1 MDCDPD
7 IWMNGV
13 IICSI
18 GITFFLSAFLLNTSI
33 RLVSND
39 SSWGF
44 NFKND
49 AQLSSSL
56 PVNLLDKR
64 VELHKRPVLYF

>member
-1 MDCDPD
+1 MVCDPD

-13 IICSI
+13 VISSI

-33 RLVSND
+33 RIVSSD

-49 AQLSSSL
+49 AQLLTSS
-56 PVNLLDKR
+56 PVF
-64 VELHKRPVLYF
+64 LHDRQVVPRKQHVLYF